1 MDKVKLKYL
10 THCNVNKIYNITNET
25 INYIDIGSVSSDNK
39 VNEIQL
45 IPLDESPSRARR
57 RIKTGDTIIST
68 VRTYLKAIA
77 YVSEEMNNYVCS
89 TGFAVFSANNNLTSK
104 YLYYSTLSIKFIDE
118 ISKKSVGVSYPAINS
133 SEIGNIK
140 ICKPT
145 LKNQELVSNFL
156 DFQLLDIDSLISL
169 KEKQIKL
176 LEEQR
181 QAMITEA
188 VTKGLNPNVKMKD
201 SGVDW
206 IGEIPEH
213 WDVTK
218 IKYTTYVKGRIG
230 WQGLRSDEFIDEG
243 PSLVTGTDF
252 KNGKIDWQTCY
263 HVSEERYKEA
273 VPIQLKEDDLLITK
287 DGTIGKLALVKE
299 MPERAILN
307 SGIFVTRPLMNQYI
321 NSYLYWNLT
330 SAPFSQYIRTMETGS
345 TIKHLYQET
354 FVNYS
359 YALPPKYEQ
368 ESISYYLNNETQKL
382 ETIKQSML
390 NQISKLKEYRQSLIH
405 EAVTG
410 KIPIEEMESYL
421 KEVEKNGG

>member
-39 VNEIQL
+39 VNEIQS

-213 WDVTK
+213 WEVKKIKHLSQVKRGASPRPIDDPKYYAVNGDYSWVRISDVTK
-218 IKYTTYVKGRIG
+218 SGKYLFNTRDKLSELGASKSVKRHRGDLFLSIAATVG
-230 WQGLRSDEFIDEG
+230 KACI
-243 PSLVTGTDF
+243 T
-252 KNGKIDWQTCY
+252 KIDCCIHDGFVYFDNLKVEEEYLFYIFEAGQCY
-263 HVSEERYKEA
+263 RGLGKMGTQLNLNTDTVGNITIPVSSRNEIQEIIDYITNKDVEFLNLINAVKRSKE
-273 VPIQLKEDDLLITK
+273 
-287 DGTIGKLALVKE
+287 
-299 MPERAILN
+299 
-307 SGIFVTRPLMNQYI
+307 
-321 NSYLYWNLT
+321 
-330 SAPFSQYIRTMETGS
+330 
-345 TIKHLYQET
+345 
-354 FVNYS
+354 
-359 YALPPKYEQ
+359 
-368 ESISYYLNNETQKL
+368 
-382 ETIKQSML
+382 
-390 NQISKLKEYRQSLIH
+390 KLKEYRQSLIH

-410 KIPIEEMESYL
+410 KIPMEEMETYL

>member
-39 VNEIQL
+39 VNEIQS

-156 DFQLLDIDSLISL
+156 DFQLLDIDSLIFL

-213 WDVTK
+213 WEVKKIKHLSQVKRGASPRPIDDPKYYAVNGDYSWVRISDVTK
-218 IKYTTYVKGRIG
+218 SGKYLFNTRDKLSELGASKSVKRHRGDLFLSIAATVG
-230 WQGLRSDEFIDEG
+230 KACI
-243 PSLVTGTDF
+243 T
-252 KNGKIDWQTCY
+252 KIDCCIHDGFVYFDNLKVEEEYLFYIFEAGQCY
-263 HVSEERYKEA
+263 RGLGKMGTQLNLNTDTVGNITIPVSSRNEIQEIIDYITNKDVEFLNLINAVKRSKE
-273 VPIQLKEDDLLITK
+273 
-287 DGTIGKLALVKE
+287 
-299 MPERAILN
+299 
-307 SGIFVTRPLMNQYI
+307 
-321 NSYLYWNLT
+321 
-330 SAPFSQYIRTMETGS
+330 
-345 TIKHLYQET
+345 
-354 FVNYS
+354 
-359 YALPPKYEQ
+359 
-368 ESISYYLNNETQKL
+368 
-382 ETIKQSML
+382 
-390 NQISKLKEYRQSLIH
+390 KLKEYRQSLIH

-410 KIPIEEMESYL
+410 KIPMEEMETYL